1 MSPTKSK
8 PLHLFFMFFLLTLI
22 SQSTSQTLQTIN
34 QETTFLL
41 ELKQQHNLS
50 FLNWDST
57 TNPCTNWTNIQ
68 CSNTNTSTNTT
79 TTTTTITY
87 LSLSNFNI
95 TSPNS
100 PPICNHLPNLTHLDL
115 SFNYFTEPFPTY
127 LYNCTKLE
135 HLDLSQNYFIG
146 PMPSNIHKLSPNL
159 QHLDLSYNN
168 FSGAIPPAI
177 AQLRSL
183 RRLYMLKNLLNATVP
198 KEISLIPKL
207 EELKMGYNPFSP
219 SPIPTQFGDLKN
231 LKFLWMS
238 NMNLIGEI
246 PKSLG
251 GLLNLQHLDLTTN
264 ELTGEIPGELFLL
277 KNLTHL
283 YLYSNKLSGEIPKRV
298 ECLNLREIDL
308 SMNELNGSIP
318 EAFGDLIN
326 LVGLDMYANRLSGPI
341 PEAIAKIPS
350 LVRIRLF
357 LNRLNGSLP
366 SELGLHSKLQDLEVG
381 ENLLSGNL
389 PRSLCYNG
397 GLNGL
402 IVFKNDFSG
411 ELPRS
416 LESCDSL
423 TAIKLHENRFS
434 GEIPRRLFALN
445 NLTWVIIRDN
455 EFSGEIPSLYAWN
468 LTRLEI
474 GNNRFTGRIPT
485 GIKSAVNL
493 QVFVGSNNELSG
505 EIPAELAGLSK
516 LLTLSLD
523 RNRLSGEIPSEISS
537 WKSMNTLNLS
547 WNQLSG
553 KIPNQI
559 GQLSKHI
566 NSIDLSNNRLLGEIP
581 PEFGELTLSF
591 LNLSSN
597 QLTGKIPFE
606 FTNSAFDHSFLNN
619 PNLCTHK
626 TCISEPRNGS
636 PKLSSWLLALILI
649 LSAAI
654 SIAAVLLTLYMMRD
668 YRRKKREQDL
678 STWKLTSFQRL
689 HFTEDHILSNLNDN
703 NMIGSGGFGK
713 VYQVRVNSSGGE
725 FVAVKKIWNKG
736 KLEQKKEKEFE
747 AEVQILGTIRHANI
761 VKLLCCISCDKSK
774 LLVYEYMVNCSLDR
788 WLHGKRRRSSV
799 VGFPRSNSVRD
810 NVFLDWP
817 TRLQIAVGAAQG
829 LCYMHHDCSPPIIH
843 RDVKSSNIL
852 LDSEF
857 KAKIADFGLAKMLTK
872 GGEPHTMS
880 AVAGS
885 FGYLAPEYAYTTK
898 VNEKIDIYSFGVVL
912 LELVTG
918 REANYGD
925 EHTCLAEWAWRH
937 FQDGR
942 PIVDALDEEV
952 KVPSYIDEMSM
963 VFKVGLI
970 CTGNKPEDRP
980 SMKKVLQILQH
991 SEPLMDKK
999 AKGMLGRD
1007 SYALFATTDGS
1018 AFGHKEDDQG
1028 YVLMP
1033 DV

>member
-1 MSPTKSK
+1 
-8 PLHLFFMFFLLTLI
+8 
-22 SQSTSQTLQTIN
+22 
-34 QETTFLL
+34 
-41 ELKQQHNLS
+41 
-50 FLNWDST
+50 
-57 TNPCTNWTNIQ
+57 
-68 CSNTNTSTNTT
+68 
-79 TTTTTITY
+79 
-87 LSLSNFNI
+87 
-95 TSPNS
+95 
-100 PPICNHLPNLTHLDL
+100 
-115 SFNYFTEPFPTY
+115 
-127 LYNCTKLE
+127 
-135 HLDLSQNYFIG
+135 
-146 PMPSNIHKLSPNL
+146 
-159 QHLDLSYNN
+159 
-168 FSGAIPPAI
+168 
-177 AQLRSL
+177 
-183 RRLYMLKNLLNATVP
+183 
-198 KEISLIPKL
+198 
-207 EELKMGYNPFSP
+207 
-219 SPIPTQFGDLKN
+219 
-231 LKFLWMS
+231 MS

-246 PKSLG
+246 PGSLG
-251 GLLNLQHLDLTTN
+251 GLVNLQHLDLTTN
-264 ELTGEIPGELFLL
+264 ELTGEIPNELLL
-277 KNLTHL
+277 LQNLTHL
-283 YLYSNKLSGEIPKRV
+283 YLYSNRLSGEIPRRV
-298 ECLNLREIDL
+298 ECLNLKEIDL
-308 SMNELNGSIP
+308 SMNQLSGSIP
-318 EAFGDLIN
+318 EAFGDLRN

-341 PEAIAKIPS
+341 PKAIANIRS

-357 LNRLNGSLP
+357 RNSLNGSLP
-366 SELGLHSKLQDLEVG
+366 PELGLHSKLQDLEVC
-381 ENLLSGNL
+381 ENQLSGNL
-389 PRSLCYNG
+389 PGNLCYNG

-416 LESCDSL
+416 LDNCESL
-423 TAIKLHENRFS
+423 ATIQLYENRFS

-445 NLTWVIIRDN
+445 NLTWVIVRDN

-468 LTRLEI
+468 LTRLDI
-474 GNNRFTGRIPT
+474 GNNRFSGRIPA

-493 QVFVGSNNELSG
+493 QVFAASNNELSG
-505 EIPAELAGLSK
+505 EIPVELAGLSK
-516 LLTLSLD
+516 LLALSLD
-523 RNRLSGEIPSEISS
+523 RNRLSGGIPTEISS
-537 WKSMNTLNLS
+537 WKSINTLNLS
-547 WNQLSG
+547 RNQLSG
-553 KIPNQI
+553 EIPNQI
-559 GQLSKHI
+559 GELSKHI
-566 NSIDLSNNRLLGEIP
+566 NSIDLSNNRLSGEIP
-581 PEFGELTLSF
+581 PGFGELRRLSF

-597 QLTGKIPFE
+597 QLTGKIPIE

-619 PNLCTHK
+619 PKLCTHE

-636 PKLSSWLLALILI
+636 PGLPSPLLALILI
-649 LSAAI
+649 LSSAI
-654 SIAAVLLTLYMMRD
+654 SIAAVLLTIYMMRD

-678 STWKLTSFQRL
+678 TTWKLTSFQSLL

-703 NMIGSGGFGK
+703 NLIGSGGSGK
-713 VYQVRVNSSGGE
+713 VFRVRVNSSGGE

-761 VKLLCCISCDKSK
+761 VKLLCCISCEKSK

-788 WLHGKRRRSSV
+788 WLHGKRRGSSAT
-799 VGFPRSNSVRD
+799 GFSRSNSVRD
-810 NVFLDWP
+810 NAFLDWP

-857 KAKIADFGLAKMLTK
+857 KAKIADFGLAKMLAK
-872 GGEPHTMS
+872 SGEPHTMS

-918 REANYGD
+918 REANCGD

-952 KVPSYIDEMSM
+952 KEPSYIDEMSM

-970 CTGNKPEDRP
+970 CTGNRPEDRP

-991 SEPLMDKK
+991 SEPLKDKE
-999 AKGMLGRD
+999 AKGMSDGD
-1007 SYALFATTDGS
+1007 SYAFLATTDGS
-1018 AFGHKEDDQG
+1018 AFGHKEEDQG